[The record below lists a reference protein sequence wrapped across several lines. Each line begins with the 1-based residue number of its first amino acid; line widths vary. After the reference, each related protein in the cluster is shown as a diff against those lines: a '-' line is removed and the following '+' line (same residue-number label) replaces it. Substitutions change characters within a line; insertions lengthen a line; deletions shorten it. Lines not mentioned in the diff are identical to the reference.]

1 MQIIAGSQEWLALN
15 FYSCKRT
22 GPLEW
27 TIFDDDTPEPA
38 PVCKGKSHADAV
50 RALIAERFSEWRP
63 PALAQ
68 DAEGVVRA

>member
-27 TIFDDDTPEPA
+27 TIFDDDTPEPT

-50 RALIAERFSEWRP
+50 RALIAERFSE
-63 PALAQ
+63 
-68 DAEGVVRA
+68 

>member
-1 MQIIAGSQEWLALN
+1 MQIIAGSQEWLAVN

-27 TIFDDDTPEPA
+27 TIFDDETGGNPI

-50 RALIAERFSEWRP
+50 RALIAERFSVTRP
-63 PALAQ
+63 
-68 DAEGVVRA
+68 